1 MLIFS
6 SSFSRAGGPA
16 AGSGGGGGRGAGSV
30 PGAAAGAQEPVGPG
44 AELRV
49 VAALGGGGASRWPA
63 GHRPA
68 DHPGRQVSRGA
79 GIQRGAKLQ
88 PAKNTVKLRD
98 NVL

>member
-16 AGSGGGGGRGAGSV
+16 AGSGSSGGGGAGSV

-49 VAALGGGGASRWPA
+49 VAALGGGGASRRPA
-63 GHRPA
+63 GHRSA

-79 GIQRGAKLQ
+79 GYREEQGCNRPKSL
-88 PAKNTVKLRD
+88 
-98 NVL
+98 